1 MSLKQDNITKVIVVG
16 MIGTGKTSII
26 KRYTWNEFNIYEQTT
41 IGISNNFKL
50 IQHTMRRKVKLSIWD
65 IAGQDKYKSMTKNF
79 VRNSSG
85 CIIVCDTQREDSL
98 KESLVWKNLVQQ
110 ESELGDKLPVV
121 LAQNKYD
128 LLPNSIKSS
137 EQDDLFGTENFL
149 NKFAEKNNFNSCI
162 QVSAQDGYQIE
173 ELFSLLIDH
182 ILQLQNDLDIG
193 PTEKNED
200 SISLSYYESQITKAP
215 SIYHQKKKKCC

>member
-1 MSLKQDNITKVIVVG
+1 MSLKQDNIAKVIVVG
-16 MIGTGKTSII
+16 MSGTGKTSVI
-26 KRYTWNEFNIYEQTT
+26 KRYTWNQFDIYEQTT
-41 IGISNNFKL
+41 IGMQNNFKEV
-50 IQHTMRRKVKLSIWD
+50 QHTMRRKVQLRIWD

-98 KESLVWKNLVQQ
+98 KESIIWKNLVQQ

-128 LLPNSIKSS
+128 LLPDSVKSS
-137 EQDDLFGTENFL
+137 KQDDLFGTEDFL
-149 NKFAEKNNFNSCI
+149 NNFAEKNNFNSCI
-162 QVSAQDGYQIE
+162 QVSAKDGYQVE
-173 ELFSLLIDH
+173 ELFSILIDN
-182 ILQLQNDLDIG
+182 ILQQQNDVDIG

-215 SIYHQKKKKCC
+215 SIYHHKKKKCC